1 MAGAGVVLV
10 LVPHLSKTYAHGATF
25 WLSRDKAVIMLTL
38 RGSWA
43 DIFWFSL
50 FHELGHILLHLSKQ
64 EVILESDEVEPEN
77 QAHEREADQF
87 AADTLI
93 PSEAYKNFVESGS
106 FYRGDI
112 QRFAS
117 QVGIDAG
124 IVVGRLQHDGYI
136 QNSWHNQLRSRYEW
150 KRRK

>member
-1 MAGAGVVLV
+1 MVEPRQSSTHVDSPRWLGRHLLV
-10 LVPHLSKTYAHGATF
+10 QS
-25 WLSRDKAVIMLTL
+25 
-38 RGSWA
+38 
-43 DIFWFSL
+43 

-64 EVILESDEVEPEN
+64 EVILESDEVEAEN

-93 PSEAYKNFVESGS
+93 PLEAYKNFVESGS

-112 QRFAS
+112 QRFAK
-117 QVGIDAG
+117 QLGLDAG

-136 QNSWHNQLRSRYEW
+136 KNSWHNQLRSRYEW